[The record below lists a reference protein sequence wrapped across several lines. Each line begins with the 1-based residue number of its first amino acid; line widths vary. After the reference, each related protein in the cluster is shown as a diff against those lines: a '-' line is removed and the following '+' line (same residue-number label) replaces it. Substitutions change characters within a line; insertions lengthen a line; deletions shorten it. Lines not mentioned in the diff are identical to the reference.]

1 VTDRRAAARYAEAL
15 LEVAGA
21 QDAIEPIRQELEALV
36 ALVEATP
43 ALRDLLARP
52 DVDPEQKEQAI
63 SAALGDRF
71 SAAVVSM
78 LLALLR
84 HQRGEDLPAV
94 REVYDELAD
103 EAEGLVRAEARA
115 AVPLTE
121 EERRRLASALAR
133 QTGKR
138 VLLEVRVDPSVL
150 AGVAVEIGGR
160 LIDGS
165 AAGRLARMRE
175 ELLQRPGH

>member
-15 LEVAGA
+15 LGVASE
-21 QDAIEPIRQELEALV
+21 QQAIESVRQEVEALV

-43 ALRDLLARP
+43 VLGDLLARP
-52 DVDPEQKEQAI
+52 DLDAEQKERMI
-63 SAALGDRF
+63 STALGGRF
-71 SAAVVSM
+71 SEAVVSM
-78 LLALLR
+78 LLVLLH

-94 REVYDELAD
+94 RDVYGEMAD

-115 AVPLTE
+115 AVPLTGE
-121 EERRRLASALAR
+121 EQQRLAAALAR
-133 QTGKR
+133 LTGKR
-138 VLLEVRVDPSVL
+138 VLLEVQVDPSVL
-150 AGVAVEIGGR
+150 AGVTVEVGGR

-175 ELLQRPGH
+175 ELLPQSG

>member
-15 LEVAGA
+15 LGVAA
-21 QDAIEPIRQELEALV
+21 EQQAIGPVRQELAALV

-52 DVDPEQKEQAI
+52 DVDPEQKERAI
-63 SAALGDRF
+63 TVALGDRF
-71 SAAVVSM
+71 SEAVVSM
-78 LLALLR
+78 LLVLLR

-94 REVYDELAD
+94 GEMYEELAD

-121 EERRRLASALAR
+121 EEQRRLASALAR
-133 QTGKR
+133 LIGKR
-138 VLLEVRVDPSVL
+138 VILETRLDPSVL
-150 AGVAVEIGGR
+150 AGVVVEVGGR

-175 ELLQRPGH
+175 ELLARAGE

>member
-1 VTDRRAAARYAEAL
+1 MTDRRAAARYAEAL
-15 LEVAGA
+15 LEVASE
-21 QDAIEPIRQELEALV
+21 QQAIEAIRQELEVLV

-43 ALRDLLARP
+43 ALEDLLARP
-52 DVDPEQKEQAI
+52 DLDAEQKEQMV
-63 SAALGDRF
+63 SAVLGGRF
-71 SAAVVSM
+71 SEAVVAM

-94 REVYDELAD
+94 GEVYEELAD

-121 EERRRLASALAR
+121 EEQRRLAAALSR
-133 QTGKR
+133 LTGKR
-138 VLLEVRVDPSVL
+138 VLLEARVEPSVL
-150 AGVAVEIGGR
+150 AGVTVEVGGR

-175 ELLQRPGH
+175 ELLPQSG